1 MSKIESHRDLKVWQ
15 AGMEMVERIYGLAR
29 QLPDCERY
37 GLVSQMTR
45 SAVSV
50 PANIA
55 EGHARGSRRD
65 YAQFVSIARGSLME
79 TETYV
84 LLSIRLGFV
93 KRELVTG
100 LLDLISQK
108 SKMLTSLRSRLLNA

>member
-1 MSKIESHRDLKVWQ
+1 MGKIESHRDLRVWQ
-15 AGMEMVERIYGLAR
+15 AGMDTVERIHTIAKR
-29 QLPDCERY
+29 LPESERY

-65 YAQFVSIARGSLME
+65 YAQFVAIAKGSLME

-84 LLSIRLGFV
+84 LLSVRLGFADRV
-93 KRELVTG
+93 AVSD
-100 LLDLISQK
+100 LLDLISQI
-108 SKMLTSLRSRLLNA
+108 SKMLTVLRNRLVGG